1 VSADETVE
9 IKRDTHAI
17 ETAWKIHAAHVDW
30 TGKVDTKATFAFAFC
45 SAVIG
50 IAVGL
55 SAKDRLYSG
64 LANGTSVTFYW
75 IGLLALLAGAIFAIT
90 AVIPR
95 LKSEGLQKA
104 SAENF
109 IYFGH
114 TQHWEPEDLRD
125 ALTNRDILPVITRQ
139 ITVMADI
146 AWQKHR
152 WVQISMWCGASG
164 GALLVASGL
173 IQSFLR

>member
-1 VSADETVE
+1 MTDKDVIDN
-9 IKRDTHAI
+9 
-17 ETAWKIHAAHVDW
+17 AWKIHAAQADW
-30 TGKVDTKATFAFAFC
+30 TGKVDAKATFAFAFC

-50 IAVGL
+50 ITVGL

-64 LANGTSVTFYW
+64 LANGVAVTFYW
-75 IGLLALLAGAIFAIT
+75 IGLLALLAGAVFAIT

-95 LKSEGLQKA
+95 LKSDGLQKA
-104 SAENF
+104 SSENF

-114 TQHWEPEDLRD
+114 TQHWEPEDLAE
-125 ALTNRDILPVITRQ
+125 ALTSRDILPVITKQ